1 VKQTKPEVFTKEYA
15 MRIRLQRDLSAPF
28 KKDEYGDYDKYEKN
42 TVEEKND
49 TGKDDYGNDTFYT
62 NYNNMLR

>member
-1 VKQTKPEVFTKEYA
+1 
-15 MRIRLQRDLSAPF
+15 MRLRLQRDLSAPF

-42 TVEEKND
+42 SIEEKTD
-49 TGKDDYGNDTFYT
+49 TGQDDYGNDTFYR